1 LASQI
6 NASNSGFG
14 GIVSTGDSSGVLQL
28 QTVGTTAITVD
39 TSQNTTLAGKL
50 TTASSGVQFSD
61 GSTQTAAAS
70 PYGLKNRIING
81 DMVIDQ
87 RNAGAS
93 VSNANGFITDRWSLS
108 KYDPT
113 GGSYSGQQVSD
124 APTGFKNSLK
134 VTVTSSITQSAD
146 QYWQAFQIIE
156 GYNIADLGFGTSSP
170 SQITVSFW
178 VKSSVTGTYS
188 IAFYNEGVGSVTR
201 AYVTTYVINTA
212 NTWEQK
218 SVTITG
224 DGASGAGYWG
234 STNNAGLGLYFDLGC
249 GTNQQAT
256 ANTWASGN
264 VRRVSGT
271 IRLMNTSS
279 ATWQIT
285 GVQLERNTTATP
297 FEWLPYGTEL
307 ALCQR
312 YFQVIVSGSGYFS
325 NASAQTSTN
334 AFGMYTLPV
343 TMRTAPTGSVVT
355 GTNYYRFLANDTDDF
370 VDSVYVNGQSTNN
383 VIIGNSTQISNTQ
396 GRPGVFTAQNAA
408 SFVAAQA
415 EL

>member
-1 LASQI
+1 MPVSI
-6 NASNSGFG
+6 SGTNGVTFP
-14 GIVSTGDSSGVLQL
+14 DSSLQ
-28 QTVGTTAITVD
+28 A
-39 TSQNTTLAGKL
+39 
-50 TTASSGVQFSD
+50 
-61 GSTQTAAAS
+61 AAAS
-70 PYGLKNRIING
+70 PYVLKNRIING
-81 DMVIDQ
+81 AMVVDQ

-93 VSNANGFITDRWSLS
+93 VASANGFITDRWSLG

-134 VTVTSSITQSAD
+134 VTVTANISQAAD

-188 IAFYNEGVGSVTR
+188 IAFFNEGVGGVPR

-224 DGASGAGYWG
+224 DGVSGAGYWG
-234 STNNAGLGLYFDLGC
+234 STNTAGLGLYFDLGC

-256 ANTWASGN
+256 ANTWTSGN

-271 IRLMNTSS
+271 VRLMNTSS

-285 GVQLERNTTATP
+285 GVQLEQNTSATP
-297 FEWLPYGTEL
+297 FERRMYGQEL
-307 ALCQR
+307 ANCQR
-312 YFQVIVSGSGYFS
+312 YYYRSNSTSNYSPYGFGW
-325 NASAQTSTN
+325 NASSTTGQAVIQHPVQMRVNPTSIDYSLLSSTVIGVSE
-334 AFGMYTLPV
+334 ALITTATLSGESSYL
-343 TMRTAPTGSVVT
+343 RTTLFTSGTGFTT
-355 GTNYYRFLANDTDDF
+355 GFFTLTAKA
-370 VDSVYVNGQSTNN
+370 STSSYL
-383 VIIGNSTQISNTQ
+383 GFS
-396 GRPGVFTAQNAA
+396 
-408 SFVAAQA
+408 A

>member
-1 LASQI
+1 MPITLDGT
-6 NASNSGFG
+6 NGVTFN
-14 GIVSTGDSSGVLQL
+14 DSSLQ
-28 QTVGTTAITVD
+28 G
-39 TSQNTTLAGKL
+39 
-50 TTASSGVQFSD
+50 
-61 GSTQTAAAS
+61 AAAS
-70 PYGLKNRIING
+70 PFGLKNRIING
-81 DMVIDQ
+81 DMRIDQ

-93 VSNANGFITDRWSLS
+93 VASANGFITDRWSLG

-134 VTVTSSITQSAD
+134 VTVTASISQAAD
-146 QYWQAFQIIE
+146 QYWQSFQIIE

-212 NTWEQK
+212 DTWEQK

-224 DGASGAGYWG
+224 DGVSGAGYWG
-234 STNNAGLGLYFDLGC
+234 STNTAGLGLYFDLGC

-256 ANTWASGN
+256 ANTWTSGN

-271 IRLMNTSS
+271 VRLMNTSS

-285 GVQLERNTTATP
+285 GVQLEQNTSATP
-297 FEWLPYGTEL
+297 FERRLYNQEL
-307 ALCQR
+307 ANCYR
-312 YFQVIVSGSGYFS
+312 YYQQYDASESGAAGGGLVGVCGT
-325 NASAQTSTN
+325 TSIAVVT
-334 AFGMYTLPV
+334 GILPV
-343 TMRTAPTGSVVT
+343 TMRATPSFNFNGLVINYGGATTVVT
-355 GTNYYRFLANDTDDF
+355 TTAGFYSGIKAVGMDITGTGTPLTVGRAAVIQFTSGPSAANRWFL
-370 VDSVYVNGQSTNN
+370 S
-383 VIIGNSTQISNTQ
+383 
-396 GRPGVFTAQNAA
+396 
-408 SFVAAQA
+408 A

>member
-1 LASQI
+1 MSMIL
-6 NASNSGFG
+6 
-14 GIVSTGDSSGVLQL
+14 
-28 QTVGTTAITVD
+28 
-39 TSQNTTLAGKL
+39 
-50 TTASSGVQFSD
+50 D
-61 GSTQTAAAS
+61 GSNGVTFNDASLQGAAAS
-70 PYGLKNRIING
+70 PYVLKNRIING
-81 DMVIDQ
+81 AMTIDQ

-93 VSNANGFITDRWSLS
+93 VANANGFITDRWSLG

-256 ANTWASGN
+256 ANAWASGN

-271 IRLMNTSS
+271 VRLMNASS

-285 GVQLERNTTATP
+285 GVQLEQNTSATP
-297 FEWLPYGTEL
+297 FERRLYNQEL
-307 ALCQR
+307 AACQR
-312 YFQVIVSGSGYFS
+312 YYEKSYNVLTAPATVTDEGRYILQGSSDSGNNLSVPIFMQVSKRTTPTFTGYIASTGASGSWFYARNGASGNTTVTFINIGTQLAQAFVNVGSAWVACYAIGHWV
-325 NASAQTSTN
+325 ASA
-334 AFGMYTLPV
+334 
-343 TMRTAPTGSVVT
+343 
-355 GTNYYRFLANDTDDF
+355 
-370 VDSVYVNGQSTNN
+370 
-383 VIIGNSTQISNTQ
+383 
-396 GRPGVFTAQNAA
+396 
-408 SFVAAQA
+408 

>member
-1 LASQI
+1 MPVSI
-6 NASNSGFG
+6 SGTNGVTFP
-14 GIVSTGDSSGVLQL
+14 DSSLQ
-28 QTVGTTAITVD
+28 A
-39 TSQNTTLAGKL
+39 
-50 TTASSGVQFSD
+50 
-61 GSTQTAAAS
+61 AAAS
-70 PYGLKNRIING
+70 PYVLKNRIING
-81 DMVIDQ
+81 DMIIDQ

-93 VSNANGFITDRWSLS
+93 VASANGFITDRWSLG

-134 VTVTSSITQSAD
+134 VTVTANISQAAD

-188 IAFYNEGVGSVTR
+188 IAFYNEGVGGVTR

-224 DGASGAGYWG
+224 DGSSGAGYWG

-271 IRLMNTSS
+271 VRLMNTSS

-285 GVQLERNTTATP
+285 GVQLEQNTSATP
-297 FEWLPYGTEL
+297 FERRLYGQEL
-307 ALCQR
+307 INCQR
-312 YFQVIVSGSGYFS
+312 YYWRIYSQANYTSYGNGWNAGTSSG
-325 NASAQTSTN
+325 A
-334 AFGMYTLPV
+334 MLVKHPV
-343 TMRTAPTGSVVT
+343 TMRAKTTSIDYSLLSSTVLGASEALVATATLD
-355 GTNYYRFLANDTDDF
+355 GTNYAGTDT
-370 VDSVYVNGQSTNN
+370 SVISISSSALFTTGFATLTAK
-383 VIIGNSTQISNTQ
+383 NSTSSYL
-396 GRPGVFTAQNAA
+396 GL
-408 SFVAAQA
+408 SA